1 MYTIEQ
7 KKIEE
12 FMTTEVIITFDLS
25 DYEDFSCISTVS
37 KFFKDT
43 NMTLGSDVDYI
54 INGYAYRGK
63 DLIFSSHFN

>member
-1 MYTIEQ
+1 MYSIE
-7 KKIEE
+7 KKVVEE

-25 DYEDFSCISTVS
+25 DYDFSCVSQVS
-37 KFFKDT
+37 KFFKDA

-54 INGYAYRGK
+54 INGYSYSGK

>member
-1 MYTIEQ
+1 MYSIE
-7 KKIEE
+7 KKVVEE
-12 FMTTEVIITFDLS
+12 FMTTEVIISFDLS
-25 DYEDFSCISTVS
+25 DYDFSSIADVS

-43 NMTLGSDVDYI
+43 NMTLGSDVDYY